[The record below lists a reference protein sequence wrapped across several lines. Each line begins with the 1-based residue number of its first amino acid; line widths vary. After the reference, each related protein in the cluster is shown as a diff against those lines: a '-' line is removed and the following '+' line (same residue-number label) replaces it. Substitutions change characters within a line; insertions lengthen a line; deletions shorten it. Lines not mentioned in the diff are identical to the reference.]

1 MNVLKPLKSSSQQ
14 TQIAILGSGSWA
26 TALAKIFTDAQN
38 HVHWY
43 VRDQE
48 QAEAICQKSR
58 NPTYLSSVR
67 FRSRNITV
75 SSDIKSV
82 IRTCDWIVLAIPST
96 FLDATLKQI
105 DLSFYEKRI
114 ISGVKGIVPESK
126 YIVREHLNKHYNLP
140 SEQFLVIAGPSHAE
154 EIALER
160 LSFLTLACSKKSSA
174 EQLKKLML
182 TKYVRAKTSNDVVGI
197 EYAATLKNVYALA
210 VGIAHGL
217 NYGDNFQSVLIS
229 NAIREMNRFL
239 KKISESSRNINQSAY
254 LGDLLVTACSPF
266 SRNSLFGNMIGRG
279 ASIKSAQLEMKMI
292 AEGYYACLSVYELSQ
307 KNGVNTPILDTIYL
321 ILYRHK
327 NPKKVFRRL
336 VEKLN

>member
-75 SSDIKSV
+75 SADIKSV

-126 YIVREHLNKHYNLP
+126 YIVGEHLNKHYNLP
-140 SEQFLVIAGPSHAE
+140 LEQFLVIAGPSHAE

>member
-1 MNVLKPLKSSSQQ
+1 LNVLKPLKSSSQQ

-48 QAEAICQKSR
+48 QAEAIRQKSR

-197 EYAATLKNVYALA
+197 EYAATLKNVYSLA

-229 NAIREMNRFL
+229 NAIREMNRF
-239 KKISESSRNINQSAY
+239 
-254 LGDLLVTACSPF
+254 
-266 SRNSLFGNMIGRG
+266 
-279 ASIKSAQLEMKMI
+279 
-292 AEGYYACLSVYELSQ
+292 
-307 KNGVNTPILDTIYL
+307 
-321 ILYRHK
+321 
-327 NPKKVFRRL
+327 
-336 VEKLN
+336 

>member
-1 MNVLKPLKSSSQQ
+1 LNVLKPLKSSSQQ

-48 QAEAICQKSR
+48 QAEAIRQKSR

-197 EYAATLKNVYALA
+197 EYAATLKNVYSLA

>member
-1 MNVLKPLKSSSQQ
+1 
-14 TQIAILGSGSWA
+14 
-26 TALAKIFTDAQN
+26 
-38 HVHWY
+38 
-43 VRDQE
+43 
-48 QAEAICQKSR
+48 
-58 NPTYLSSVR
+58 
-67 FRSRNITV
+67 
-75 SSDIKSV
+75 
-82 IRTCDWIVLAIPST
+82 
-96 FLDATLKQI
+96 
-105 DLSFYEKRI
+105 
-114 ISGVKGIVPESK
+114 
-126 YIVREHLNKHYNLP
+126 
-140 SEQFLVIAGPSHAE
+140 
-154 EIALER
+154 
-160 LSFLTLACSKKSSA
+160 LACSKKSSA

-197 EYAATLKNVYALA
+197 EYAATLKNVYSLA

-327 NPKKVFRRL
+327 NPKKSF
-336 VEKLN
+336 

>member
-1 MNVLKPLKSSSQQ
+1 M
-14 TQIAILGSGSWA
+14 
-26 TALAKIFTDAQN
+26 
-38 HVHWY
+38 HWY

-197 EYAATLKNVYALA
+197 EYAATLKNVYSLA

-266 SRNSLFGNMIGRG
+266 SRNSLF
-279 ASIKSAQLEMKMI
+279 
-292 AEGYYACLSVYELSQ
+292 
-307 KNGVNTPILDTIYL
+307 
-321 ILYRHK
+321 
-327 NPKKVFRRL
+327 
-336 VEKLN
+336 

>member
-1 MNVLKPLKSSSQQ
+1 
-14 TQIAILGSGSWA
+14 
-26 TALAKIFTDAQN
+26 
-38 HVHWY
+38 
-43 VRDQE
+43 
-48 QAEAICQKSR
+48 
-58 NPTYLSSVR
+58 
-67 FRSRNITV
+67 
-75 SSDIKSV
+75 
-82 IRTCDWIVLAIPST
+82 
-96 FLDATLKQI
+96 
-105 DLSFYEKRI
+105 
-114 ISGVKGIVPESK
+114 
-126 YIVREHLNKHYNLP
+126 
-140 SEQFLVIAGPSHAE
+140 LVIAGPSHAE

-160 LSFLTLACSKKSSA
+160 LSYLTLACSKKSSA

-182 TKYVRAKTSNDVVGI
+182 TKYVRVKTSNDVVGI

-229 NAIREMNRFL
+229 KAIREMNRFL

-254 LGDLLVTACSPF
+254 LGDLLVTAYSPF
-266 SRNSLFGNMIGRG
+266 SRNRRFGNMIGRG